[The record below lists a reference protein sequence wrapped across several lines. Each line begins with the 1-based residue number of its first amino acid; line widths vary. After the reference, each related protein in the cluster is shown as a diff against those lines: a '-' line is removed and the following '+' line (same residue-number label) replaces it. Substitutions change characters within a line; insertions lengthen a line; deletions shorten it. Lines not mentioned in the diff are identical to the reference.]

1 MRFHLLPAVLHRF
14 MCAAVFL
21 TLPSLLCA
29 ARTTIEHFGPQS
41 DTVLVFAAAAS
52 HTQEDSNAVR
62 ALKQYAQEL
71 HQHAPDIHIIIAITQ
86 HESAQLPASVPVKRL
101 QGTKELIQTIQAYSN
116 PAVCL
121 IDTGEKGNAKIIAGT
136 KGVTAPSW
144 LLRSVYNALTHAQ
157 FPIDFY
163 ANTILF
169 HRLGWL
175 DDDPALQLYNQA
187 HIPSIKIATDA
198 DVSTFLRHLADTL
211 KSNPTTEWDAH
222 YLAYTIGQK
231 LIIISE
237 NQIVTVLLF
246 SIMGI
251 LFWLTVFS
259 FIFGK
264 KQVQHIK
271 DFLVLW
277 WMPLY
282 FFGINSIAFI
292 GGTKIAE
299 TLLYL
304 RLNSLTEIHL
314 FSLLAIALKYSFA
327 LLVMF
332 FLSSLNVVIP
342 LPRNRFIYGFMANI
356 ACLINI
362 FIFSSIHF
370 SFSFIFLLIY
380 FISLIAYQ
388 FKNSIIQLCFIP
400 ALFSP
405 LIPFIA
411 YILYFHDKVFDSIF
425 YNHLEIALI
434 FVPVDLL
441 LIRLALSIKKKQK
454 GIISPFTIP
463 IHCKAMGIVFVMLA
477 GLVFLLPVKR
487 IKDQQ
492 PFMLV
497 QKIKKNT
504 VSFAKQYENT
514 FLKDIVLQDDALQ
527 TAPVTAAE
535 ANSFLS
541 IKSSLTNYFQRS
553 TGTIAIHSSLKTE
566 ALAVTITAQPGSAF
580 YDADVPF
587 ERNTKGDTV
596 YITSIPQP
604 AMPSVIHF
612 STSPNAVL
620 SVTVQLWSTD
630 NPYHVTL
637 KQPDSSVASQTSFL
651 LEIEKDFTVAA
662 QADTQDG

>member
-1 MRFHLLPAVLHRF
+1 MRFHLLSAVLSRL
-14 MCAAVFL
+14 MCVIAVFL
-21 TLPSLLCA
+21 VLPSVLCA

-41 DTVLVFAAAAS
+41 DTVLVLAAAAS
-52 HTQEDSNAVR
+52 HTHEQAAAVR

-71 HQHAPDIHIIIAITQ
+71 RQQAPDIHIIIAITQ
-86 HESAQLPASVPVKRL
+86 HESAQLPAGIPVKRL
-101 QGTKELIQTIQAYSN
+101 QGTKELIQSIQAYAN
-116 PAVCL
+116 PVVCL
-121 IDTGEKGNAKIIAGT
+121 IDTGEADNAKIIAGT
-136 KGVTAPSW
+136 KGVTAPAW
-144 LLRSVYNALTHAQ
+144 LLRSVYNALTQAQ
-157 FPIDFY
+157 IPIDFY
-163 ANTILF
+163 SNTILF

-198 DVSTFLRHLADTL
+198 DVSTFLHHLTDTL
-211 KSNPTTEWDAH
+211 KSNSNTEWDAH

-264 KQVQHIK
+264 KQAQHIK

-282 FFGINSIAFI
+282 FFCINSIAFI
-292 GGTKIAE
+292 GGTKITE

-304 RLNSLTEIHL
+304 RLDSLTEMPL

-327 LLVMF
+327 LFVMF

-454 GIISPFTIP
+454 GIISPFKIP

-477 GLVFLLPVKR
+477 VLVFLLPVKR
-487 IKDQQ
+487 IKEQQ

-497 QKIKKNT
+497 QKIQKNT
-504 VSFAKQYENT
+504 VSFVKQYENSS
-514 FLKDIVLQDDALQ
+514 LKDILLPEDTIQ
-527 TAPVTAAE
+527 TVPVTTAE
-535 ANSFLS
+535 ANNFLS
-541 IKSSLTNYFQRS
+541 IRSSVINYFQRS
-553 TGTIAIHSSLKTE
+553 TGTITIHSSLKTE
-566 ALAVTITAQPGSAF
+566 AVAVTITAQPGSAF
-580 YDADVPF
+580 YDADIPF

-604 AMPSVIHF
+604 AMPFTVHF
-612 STSPNAVL
+612 SASPHAVL
-620 SVTVQLWSTD
+620 SVTVHLWSMD
-630 NPYHVTL
+630 NPYEVTL
-637 KQPDSSVASQTSFL
+637 KQPAAAESSFL
-651 LEIEKDFTVAA
+651 LEIEKEITVAA
-662 QADTQDG
+662 PTDTQDG

>member
-1 MRFHLLPAVLHRF
+1 MHVPVLSTISSRF
-14 MCAAVFL
+14 MCGIAFWLA
-21 TLPSLLCA
+21 LPSGLCA
-29 ARTTIEHFGPQS
+29 THTVIDHFGPQS
-41 DTVLVFAAAAS
+41 ATVLVLAAAAS
-52 HTQEDSNAVR
+52 HMQEDTSAVR

-71 HQHAPDIHIIIAITQ
+71 RQQAPDIHIIIAITQ
-86 HESAQLPASVPVKRL
+86 HENAQLPSNVLVKRL
-101 QGTKELIQTIQAYSN
+101 QGTKELIQTIQAYSK
-116 PAVCL
+116 PIVCL
-121 IDTGEKGNAKIIAGT
+121 IDTGETRNAKIIAGT
-136 KGVTAPSW
+136 KGITAPSW
-144 LLRSVYNALTHAQ
+144 LLRAVYSALTYAQ
-157 FPIDFY
+157 IPIDFY
-163 ANTILF
+163 ANTMLL

-198 DVSTFLRHLADTL
+198 DISAFFHHLADTL
-211 KSNPTTEWDAH
+211 KSNSNTEWDAH
-222 YLAYTIGQK
+222 YLTYKMGKK

-237 NQIVTVLLF
+237 NQIVTILLF

-251 LFWLTVFS
+251 LFLLTVFS

-264 KQVQHIK
+264 KQVQHAK

-282 FFGINSIAFI
+282 FFCINSIALI
-292 GGTKIAE
+292 GGSKIAE
-299 TLLYL
+299 LLLYL
-304 RLNSLTEIHL
+304 RLDSPTEIRL

-327 LLVMF
+327 LFVIF
-332 FLSSLNVVIP
+332 FLSSLNIIIP

-405 LIPFIA
+405 LIPFIV
-411 YILYFHDKVFDSIF
+411 YILLFHQKVFDRIF
-425 YNHLEIALI
+425 FAHVEIALI
-434 FVPVDLL
+434 LVPVDLL
-441 LIRLALSIKKKQK
+441 LIRLVLSINKEKK
-454 GIISPFTIP
+454 GIITPFKFP
-463 IHCKAMGIVFVMLA
+463 LHCKVMGILFVLLA
-477 GLVFLLPVKR
+477 GLVFRLPVKR
-487 IKDQQ
+487 IKAQQ

-497 QKIKKNT
+497 QKIQKNNAI
-504 VSFAKQYENT
+504 FLKQYENASV
-514 FLKDIVLQDDALQ
+514 KDRILPDDAIQ
-527 TAPVTAAE
+527 CTSVPAAE
-535 ANSFLS
+535 VNNFLS
-541 IKSSLTNYFQRS
+541 VSSSVNNYFQRS

-566 ALAVTITAQPGSAF
+566 ALAVTITAQHGSAF

-604 AMPSVIHF
+604 AMPFFVHF
-612 STSPNAVL
+612 SANPGAAF
-620 SVTVQLWSTD
+620 SVTVHLWSMD
-630 NPYHVTL
+630 NPYRVSL
-637 KQPDSSVASQTSFL
+637 KRPVPGASPSSFL
-651 LEIEKDFTVAA
+651 LEIEKEFTVAA